1 LLSIMHT
8 GWARKVNSHLCS
20 LVVLIVLNM
29 QEKQWFYWYFGLG
42 IFAFW
47 PTVYDNR
54 NNMTL

>member
-1 LLSIMHT
+1 MHT